1 MRNDLSLD
9 IIEAD
14 LRLENGDATV
24 DVEDLHDEG
33 RLVIIHLK
41 LQLRVTVC
49 WAEAFSWARLTMLI
63 ALIAD
68 NVRVVDTVKVLG
80 SDHADVKVAH
90 WSLNI
95 VTMNLFGTI
104 KLTVVEKCS
113 SCVSNVFDVVQIWTC
128 SPVYEV
134 KVQIFMKELTEIIQ
148 VVSIAV
154 FSKAKP
160 IGALCWQG

>member
-14 LRLENGDATV
+14 LRLEDGDTTV
-24 DVEDLHDEG
+24 DVEDLNDEG

-68 NVRVVDTVKVLG
+68 NVRVVDTVKVLS
-80 SDHADVKVAH
+80 SDYADVEVAH
-90 WSLNI
+90 WSLDI

-104 KLTVVEKCS
+104 KLLFSLLQSLIVCQDALLNLLFTLDKLVLGH
-113 SCVSNVFDVVQIWTC
+113 DILLR
-128 SPVYEV
+128 
-134 KVQIFMKELTEIIQ
+134 ELIQ
-148 VVSIAV
+148 VDTAIRIIV
-154 FSKAKP
+154 
-160 IGALCWQG
+160 

>member
-41 LQLRVTVC
+41 LQLRVTVR

-63 ALIAD
+63 ALVAD
-68 NVRVVDTVKVLG
+68 NVRVVDTVKVLS
-80 SDHADVKVAH
+80 SDDADVKVAH
-90 WSLNI
+90 WSLDK

-104 KLTVVEKCS
+104 KLLFSLLQSLIVGQDALLNLLFTLDKLVLGHDILLRELI
-113 SCVSNVFDVVQIWTC
+113 QIDTA
-128 SPVYEV
+128 
-134 KVQIFMKELTEIIQ
+134 IRII
-148 VVSIAV
+148 I
-154 FSKAKP
+154 
-160 IGALCWQG
+160 